1 MIRKQKIVVRE
12 REVERKLVREVKAAG
27 GMAIKLTSPSVDGLP
42 DRLVLLHGGKI
53 GFVELKAPGKKPR
66 VLQVKRMKDLQA
78 LGFKVFVVDDKSQI
92 GGVIDAI
99 RAT

>member
-1 MIRKQKIVVRE
+1 MIRKQKIIVRE

>member
-12 REVERKLVREVKAAG
+12 REVERKLVREVKDAG

-78 LGFKVFVVDDKSQI
+78 LGFKVFVVDEKSQI

>member
-1 MIRKQKIVVRE
+1 MIRKQQIMVRE
-12 REVERKLVREVKAAG
+12 RDVEQKLVREVKAMG
-27 GMAIKLTSPSVDGLP
+27 GLCLKLTSPSVDGLP

-66 VLQVKRMKDLQA
+66 VLQVKRMKDLQD

-99 RAT
+99 QAT

>member
-1 MIRKQKIVVRE
+1 MIRKQKIIVRE
-12 REVERKLVREVKAAG
+12 REVERKLVRDVKAAG

-42 DRLVLLHGGKI
+42 DRLVLLNGGKI
-53 GFVELKAPGKKPR
+53 GFVELKAPRKKPR

-78 LGFKVFVVDDKSQI
+78 LGFKVFVVDDRSQI